1 VATEKI
7 EMNGVETRV
16 PPNFI
21 RTIVAEDVK
30 NGKNGGKVLTRFP
43 PEPNGYLHIGHAKSI
58 CLNFGLASEFGGL
71 CNFRFDD
78 TNPGKEEIEY
88 VDSIMND
95 VRWLGFDW
103 QDRLYHASDYFE
115 RLYQWALDLIK
126 AGKAYVDSLSADQ
139 IREYRGTL
147 TEPGKESPHRNRSV
161 SENLDLFERMR
172 AGEFADGEHVLRAKI
187 DMASPNLNLRDP
199 VMYRIRHLPHWRTG
213 DKWCIY
219 PMYDY
224 AHGQSDALEG
234 ITHSICTMEY
244 EDHRAL
250 YDWYLDNLDVP
261 SRPRQYEFA
270 RLNLGYTVMSKR
282 KLLQLVQ
289 EGYVAGWDDPRMPTL
304 AGMRRRGYPAEAIR
318 NFCERIGVGKRESMV
333 DYGLLE
339 YSVREVLNLKALRM
353 MSVLRPLKV
362 VIENYPEGQVDQLE
376 AINNPE
382 DASSG
387 VRSVPFSKVIYI
399 ERDDFMENPP
409 KQFFRL
415 SPGREV
421 RLRYAYFIKCVDVV
435 KDEKG
440 EVTELRCVYDP
451 ATRGGDSPDG
461 RKVKATLHWVSA
473 AHAVEAEIRLYN
485 TLLNK
490 PEVTD
495 EGSGAT
501 FRDFINPR
509 SLEVIADAK
518 LEPALAG
525 APAGTTYQFERLGYF
540 CVDPDS
546 RPEKMVFN
554 RTVTLRDTWAKVS
567 KAKDLKA

>member
-1 VATEKI
+1 
-7 EMNGVETRV
+7 MNGVETRV

-21 RTIVAEDVK
+21 RSLVADDVK

-58 CLNFGLASEFGGL
+58 CLNFGLAAEFGGL

-78 TNPGKEEIEY
+78 TNPGKEEMEY

-115 RLYQWALDLIK
+115 RLYEWAIDLIK
-126 AGKAYVDSLSADQ
+126 SGKAYVDSLSADE

-147 TEPGKESPHRNRSV
+147 TEAGKESPYRNRSV

-199 VMYRIRHLPHWRTG
+199 VMYRIRHMPHWRTG

-250 YDWYLDNLDVP
+250 YDWFLDNLDVP
-261 SRPRQYEFA
+261 CHPRQIEFA
-270 RLNLGYTVMSKR
+270 RLNLAYTVMSKR

-304 AGMRRRGYPAEAIR
+304 AGMRRRGYPPEAIR
-318 NFCERIGVGKRESMV
+318 NFCERIGVGKRESLV

-339 YSVREVLNLKALRM
+339 YSVREVLNLKARRVM
-353 MSVLRPLKV
+353 GVLRPLKV
-362 VIENYPEGQVDQLE
+362 VVENYPEGLVEQLE

-382 DASSG
+382 DASAG

-415 SPGREV
+415 APGREV

-435 KDEKG
+435 KNENG

-473 AHAVEAEIRLYN
+473 AHAVEAEVRLYD
-485 TLLNK
+485 TLLNR
-490 PEVTD
+490 PDVSD
-495 EGSGAT
+495 ESNGST
-501 FRDFINPR
+501 FKDFINPG

-525 APAGTTYQFERLGYF
+525 APAGATYQFERLGYF

-546 RPEKMVFN
+546 TPEKMVFN
-554 RTVTLRDTWAKVS
+554 RTVTLRDTWAKVA
-567 KAKDLKA
+567 KAEGVNQA

>member
-1 VATEKI
+1 
-7 EMNGVETRV
+7 MDGVESKL

-21 RTIVAEDVK
+21 RSIVADDVK

-58 CLNFGLASEFGGL
+58 CLNFGLAAEFGGL

-103 QDRLYHASDYFE
+103 EDRLYHASDYFE
-115 RLYQWALDLIK
+115 RLYEWAIDLIK
-126 AGKAYVDSLSADQ
+126 SGKAYVDSLTADQ

-147 TEPGKESPHRNRSV
+147 TEPGKESPYRNRTIA
-161 SENLDLFERMR
+161 ENLDLFERMR
-172 AGEFADGEHVLRAKI
+172 AGEFPDGEHVLRAKI

-199 VMYRIRHLPHWRTG
+199 VMYRIRHLSHWKTG

-261 SRPRQYEFA
+261 SRPRQIEFA
-270 RLNLGYTVMSKR
+270 RLNLAYTVMSKR

-304 AGMRRRGYPAEAIR
+304 AGMRRRGYPPEAIR
-318 NFCERIGVGKRESMV
+318 NFCERIGVGKRESLV
-333 DYGLLE
+333 DHGLLE
-339 YSVREVLNLKALRM
+339 YSVREVLNLKAERAM
-353 MSVLRPLKV
+353 AVLRPLKV
-362 VIENYPEGQVDQLE
+362 VVENYPEGQVEQLE

-382 DASSG
+382 DASAG
-387 VRSVPFSKVIYI
+387 VREAPFSRVIYI

-415 SPGREV
+415 TPGREV
-421 RLRYAYFIKCVDVV
+421 RLRYAYFITCVDVV
-435 KDEKG
+435 KDENG
-440 EVTELRCVYDP
+440 EVIELRCVYDP
-451 ATRGGDSPDG
+451 ATRGGDSPDH

-473 AHAVEAEIRLYN
+473 VHAVDAEVRLYD
-485 TLLNK
+485 TLLNRSE
-490 PEVTD
+490 PAD
-495 EGSGAT
+495 EGNGST
-501 FRDFINPR
+501 FKDFINPR
-509 SLEVIADAK
+509 SLEVIENVK
-518 LEPALAG
+518 LEPSLAA
-525 APAGTTYQFERLGYF
+525 APAGAMYQFERLGYF

-546 RPEKMVFN
+546 APGKMVFN
-554 RTVTLRDTWAKVS
+554 RTVTLRDTWAKVA
-567 KAKDLKA
+567 KAEGVKQ

>member
-1 VATEKI
+1 
-7 EMNGVETRV
+7 MGDVENKL

-21 RTIVAEDVK
+21 RSIVADDVK
-30 NGKNGGKVLTRFP
+30 AGKSGGKVLTRFP

-58 CLNFGLASEFGGL
+58 CLNFGLAAEFGGL

-103 QDRLYHASDYFE
+103 QDRLYHASDYFD
-115 RLYQWALDLIK
+115 RLYEWAIDLIK
-126 AGKAYVDSLSADQ
+126 SGKAYVDSLTAEQ

-147 TEPGKESPHRNRSV
+147 TEPGKESPYRNRAV

-199 VMYRIRHLPHWRTG
+199 VMYRIRHMTHWKTG

-261 SRPRQYEFA
+261 SRPRQIEFA

-289 EGYVAGWDDPRMPTL
+289 EKYVAGWDDPRMPTL
-304 AGMRRRGYPAEAIR
+304 AGMRRRGYPPEAIR
-318 NFCERIGVGKRESMV
+318 NFCERIGVGKRESLV

-339 YSVREVLNLKALRM
+339 YSVREVLNLKAARVM
-353 MSVLRPLKV
+353 AVLRPLKV
-362 VIENYPEGQVDQLE
+362 VVENYPEDQVEELD
-376 AINNPE
+376 AVNNPE
-382 DASSG
+382 DPSAG
-387 VRSVPFSKVIYI
+387 VRKVPFSKVIYI

-409 KQFFRL
+409 KQFYRL
-415 SPGREV
+415 APGREV

-435 KDEKG
+435 KNEKG
-440 EVTELRCVYDP
+440 EITELRCIYDP

-473 AHAVEAEIRLYN
+473 ASAIAAEVRLYDM
-485 TLLNK
+485 LLSR
-490 PEVTD
+490 PQPTD
-495 EGSGAT
+495 EDNGST
-501 FRDFINPR
+501 FKDFINPD
-509 SLEVIADAK
+509 SLEVIEEAK

-525 APAGTTYQFERLGYF
+525 APAGFTCQFERLGYF

-546 RPEKMVFN
+546 SPDKMVFN
-554 RTVTLRDTWAKVS
+554 RTVTRRDTWARVS
-567 KAKDLKA
+567 KAQGVKPA